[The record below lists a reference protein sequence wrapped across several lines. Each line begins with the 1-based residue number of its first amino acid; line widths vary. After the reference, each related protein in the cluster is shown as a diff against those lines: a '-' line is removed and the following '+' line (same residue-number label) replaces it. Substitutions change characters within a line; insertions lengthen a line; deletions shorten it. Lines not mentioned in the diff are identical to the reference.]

1 MSDWLYTQSELLIFI
16 FGLVASVTL
25 MYVLAFLLKKT
36 PILTDITDHEKE
48 FLIAIQSGLVA
59 LSAILLSFSLVL
71 VITNFD
77 KVDTDVSSEASRIND
92 VDRLLVQYG
101 DPQLAPLRA
110 QLKAYT
116 EAIVKDEWP
125 KLARKEDSEQ
135 VANIYASIST
145 EIGKINPTTLRE
157 SALYAELLKKSNEMG
172 ELRETRIES
181 SHIGLHRIYWVVN
194 FAIFFGVLFMS
205 ALGLLLNRWL
215 TAIGITM
222 ELAALIGLMTIV
234 FACDQPFKGSVSIK
248 PESIEAT
255 LKTMTARQK

>member
-1 MSDWLYTQSELLIFI
+1 MADWLYTQSEIMIFVV
-16 FGLVASVTL
+16 GLAASVAL

-59 LSAILLSFSLVL
+59 LSAIVLSFSLVL

-77 KVDTDVSSEASRIND
+77 KVDTDASSEASRIND

-135 VANIYASIST
+135 VANLYALIST

-157 SALYAELLKKSNEMG
+157 SVIYAELLKKSNEMG

-194 FAIFFGVLFMS
+194 FAIFFSVLFMS
-205 ALGLLLNRWL
+205 ALGLLLNKWL

>member
-1 MSDWLYTQSELLIFI
+1 MADWLYTQSEVMIFI
-16 FGLVASVTL
+16 VGLVASVAL
-25 MYVLAFLLKKT
+25 MYVLAFYLKRT
-36 PILTDITDHEKE
+36 SILTDITDHEKE

-77 KVDTDVSSEASRIND
+77 HVDTNVSSEASRIND

-125 KLARKEDSEQ
+125 KLARKEESEQ
-135 VANIYASIST
+135 VESLYALIST
-145 EIGKINPTTLRE
+145 EIGKISPSTLRE
-157 SALYAELLKKSNEMG
+157 AAIFAELLKKSNEMG

-255 LKTMTARQK
+255 LKRMTARQK